1 LVPIT
6 ITSVTTATTSVITGA
21 LTIDSSKS
29 FSLTDTQAG
38 WVTVA
43 ATAYSSQLQAVNQ
56 MDVSNVDAATR
67 TISIVDNALAVING
81 QRADFGALQARFTSV
96 ISNLQATS
104 LNVSAAR
111 SRIQDTNFAA
121 ETANYTQNQIL
132 QQAGTAML
140 AQANTLPQLALTL
153 LAKLP

>member
-1 LVPIT
+1 M
-6 ITSVTTATTSVITGA
+6 TSVAASASTVVTGA

-29 FSLTDTQAG
+29 FSLTDTTAA
-38 WVTVA
+38 WLSVA
-43 ATAYSSQLQAVNQ
+43 ATNYSSQLQAVNQ
-56 MDVSNVDAATR
+56 MDVSNVDSATR

-96 ISNLQATS
+96 IANLQATS

-121 ETANYTQNQIL
+121 ETATYTQNQIL